1 MTEENTNI
9 ARELVDIR
17 AYSMRSNLIFYNIPE
32 TLHENPEQ
40 VVASVL
46 TKMEIPRA
54 SEIEIERAH
63 RLGKPRQSHGNTEDT
78 TKPRPLIA
86 KFLRYHDKENISKS
100 AYKLSG
106 TNIGIGEQFPK
117 PIHEARKQL
126 YPIMKRAKQE
136 GHKASLVKDKLYING
151 QLYKE

>member
-40 VVASVL
+40 VVTSVL
-46 TKMEIPRA
+46 TKMEIPCA
-54 SEIEIERAH
+54 NEIEIERVH
-63 RLGKPRQSHGNTEDT
+63 RLGKQRQSHGNTEDT

-86 KFLRYHDKENISKS
+86 KFLPYHDKENIRKS

-117 PIHEARKQL
+117 PIHEARKRL